1 MNLSSMRSRRRWP
14 NVQSRGCRGNTP
26 PVEMVLAY
34 GSTCSVFKSGLF
46 DDNPTCLQCR
56 CHEGRQRQEVAMR
69 LCQGWLDNHFC
80 ICSFM
85 FIHLLQVKWNA
96 QYPLTLS
103 TIQILD
109 SDGCFVVEPEKK
121 YIWLVVGSIL
131 GCAEKVPSFGPTFI
145 KTFEYYRLA
154 SYL

>member
-1 MNLSSMRSRRRWP
+1 ME
-14 NVQSRGCRGNTP
+14 V
-26 PVEMVLAY
+26 PVHSFQEWA
-34 GSTCSVFKSGLF
+34 F
-46 DDNPTCLQCR
+46 DGNPTCLQCR